1 MSKLRKLHLGF
12 IEDWW
17 YEIASLMD
25 ESTKDYERI
34 DSNELEYVKSMI
46 QSGSIRVKLEW
57 LRVKILIIQFF
68 KAVAIKDYQL
78 QQTLSIQNS
87 TEESKDQEESK
98 QGAVKD
104 PEVIRQNIYNK
115 VRSISEAEMKKDRN

>member
-57 LRVKILIIQFF
+57 LRVKILIIKLF
-68 KAVAIKDYQL
+68 KAVVIKEHQL
-78 QQTLSIQNS
+78 QQTLSKQNS

-98 QGAVKD
+98 QGAVTD
-104 PEVIRQNIYNK
+104 P
-115 VRSISEAEMKKDRN
+115 